1 MQPTSRDESNT
12 PWLCLSFNQ
21 ETDPVTEKMCRS
33 SQWQSRLGLFCCCF
47 FYWFKASLHIDIS
60 SFYWLVLAG
69 GDEKLFCTMCTL
81 SFLIPCR
88 TTSSCWWMMQLWL
101 ITSLLWESE
110 LSSRDSEQSTECERH
125 HPTTEAESWD
135 VLSCFQHSLQSNVIC
150 VAQNLK
156 STMSQPALESVRS
169 RTTSVQ
175 RLET

>member
-12 PWLCLSFNQ
+12 AWLCLSFNQ
-21 ETDPVTEKMCRS
+21 ETDPVRRCADHLNEDLVLVCSVVVS
-33 SQWQSRLGLFCCCF
+33 STDSKPPCT
-47 FYWFKASLHIDIS
+47 STS
-60 SFYWLVLAG
+60 VVSYWLLQAG
-69 GDEKLFCTMCTL
+69 GDKKLFCTMCTL

-135 VLSCFQHSLQSNVIC
+135 ALSCFQRSLQSNVIS

-156 STMSQPALESVRS
+156 STTSQPALESVRS
-169 RTTSVQ
+169 RTTSVH
-175 RLET
+175 RPET